1 MTGDSANVSS
11 DTMTPEALRGRLDQG
26 EPVGLL
32 DVRAESEAE
41 QWRIGGESVDYRNVP
56 YFQMLEGI
64 PAEVLEDLPGP
75 EPVVVVCAKGDS
87 SDFIAEQLREAGV
100 DAVNLER
107 GMRGWADLYD
117 YTELAADTDATIAQ
131 YHRPSSGCL
140 SYLVVDGDEALVVD
154 PLLAFVDEYAQDVR
168 TLGAELTC
176 AMDTHVHADHV
187 SALSELGEQ
196 GVRTCL
202 PEASVDRGVAFDV
215 DRELVDGDTLAV
227 GDTTVEVVHTP
238 GHTSGMT
245 SLLVDD
251 AVLLTGDGLFVDS
264 VARPDL
270 EHAAPRAADGRAA
283 EPRDEGDEGAPDA
296 AAQLYDTL
304 QRLLEYPDDLLVAP
318 GHASEHTPT
327 REDGSYTATLGTVRE
342 RLPVLDADRETFI
355 ERVLADMPP
364 RPANY
369 EAIIDTN
376 MGRGDVDRDQL
387 LTMEL
392 GPNNCAASEG
402 RLDGAA
408 PRAADSRAAGAR
420 DGGDD

>member
-1 MTGDSANVSS
+1 MA
-11 DTMTPEALRGRLDQG
+11 PEALKERIDQG
-26 EPVGLL
+26 DPVGLL

-41 QWRIGGESVDYRNVP
+41 QWRIGGDAVDYRNVP
-56 YFQMLEGI
+56 YFRMLEGI
-64 PAEVLEDLPGP
+64 PDEVLDDLPAP
-75 EPVVVVCAKGDS
+75 EPVVVVCAKGDA
-87 SDFIAEQLREAGV
+87 SDLIAEHLREEGV
-100 DAVNLER
+100 EAVNLDR
-107 GMRGWADLYD
+107 GMRGWADLYE
-117 YTELAADTDATIAQ
+117 YTELDVGTDATVAQ

-154 PLLAFVDEYAQDVR
+154 PLLAFVDQYEQDAR
-168 TLGAELTC
+168 ALGAELTC
-176 AMDTHVHADHV
+176 AVDTHVHADHV
-187 SALSELGEQ
+187 SALSALGER

-202 PEASVDRGVAFDV
+202 PAGSVARGVVFDV
-215 DRELVDGDTLAV
+215 DRELADGDTLAV
-227 GDTTVEVVHTP
+227 GGTAVEVLHTP

-270 EHAAPRAADGRAA
+270 E
-283 EPRDEGDEGAPDA
+283 EGNEGAPEA
-296 AAQLYDTL
+296 AGQLYDTL
-304 QRLLEYPDDLLVAP
+304 QDLLDLGDDVLVAP

-327 REDGSYTATLGTVRE
+327 SGDGTYTATLGTVRE
-342 RLPVLDADRETFI
+342 RLPVLAADRERFV

-369 EAIIDTN
+369 ETIIDTN
-376 MGRGDVDRDQL
+376 MGRADVERADV

-392 GPNNCAASEG
+392 GPNNCAASG
-402 RLDGAA
+402 GGSDGAA
-408 PRAADSRAAGAR
+408 PRAASSEPPR